1 MDLKALM
8 QKLETIN
15 GSKQYLTESEE
26 KEHADKKPCPPMSHV
41 KKMCQDGKSVA
52 EICKMHPD
60 CDHTELKQMVADCK
74 ETMGKDKKK
83 TDESIVFT
91 SSIARSLAE
100 EFGYE
105 LDERG
110 GQFGYTPSAAQ
121 QAPVTSGT
129 GIPVTDGSGNP
140 VQSGSTPPAAPPA
153 AGANPWEGKDPA
165 KAAAW
170 AKLSPEDQKWL
181 GMADPT
187 DNIILARAPSNGGFL
202 GSLGFGKKKET
213 PPAASGGATKPAAA
227 PVSGAAKTDAEAAA
241 DKAKVQ
247 ANLPANMS
255 MNDYNKAMD
264 RSEPEEPAASTT
276 GTPPAGGAGGDAA
289 VKATRE
295 KLTALLDKLEKTG
308 GVTGSAPAPAAPAA
322 PAKPASGGATKP
334 ATPAVSG
341 AQSAGQSVGGA
352 IKSGAQAVGDFA
364 KGAYQ
369 GLTKESVTFED
380 DQTLLAIKNIR
391 F

>member
-1 MDLKALM
+1 MELKALM

-15 GSKQYLTESEE
+15 GKQYLTESEE
-26 KEHADKKPCPPMSHV
+26 KEQADKKPCPPMSHV

-74 ETMGKDKKK
+74 ETMSKDKKK

-91 SSIARSLAE
+91 SSIARGLVE
-100 EFGYE
+100 DFGYE
-105 LDERG
+105 LDE
-110 GQFGYTPSAAQ
+110 
-121 QAPVTSGT
+121 APEA
-129 GIPVTDGSGNP
+129 
-140 VQSGSTPPAAPPA
+140 PAA
-153 AGANPWEGKDPA
+153 AGGVPNPYKDPA
-165 KAAAW
+165 QAAKFAALTPQDQAWLTKGGGVPDITDDLILRRAPNGGKPAAAP
-170 AKLSPEDQKWL
+170 A
-181 GMADPT
+181 
-187 DNIILARAPSNGGFL
+187 GGL
-202 GSLGFGKKKET
+202 T
-213 PPAASGGATKPAAA
+213 RGGAATKPSDTPAAA

-308 GVTGSAPAPAAPAA
+308 GVSGSAPAPAAPTAPAA
-322 PAKPASGGATKP
+322 PAKPTTGAATKP
-334 ATPAVSG
+334 AAPVSG

-369 GLTKESVTFED
+369 GLTKESVSFED
-380 DQTLLAIKNIR
+380 DKTLLAIKNIR
-391 F
+391 Y